1 MSKLDL
7 NALRVFVNVV
17 ENGSFSGAARAL
29 RMPSSNVSRQI
40 SQLEEKLQLRL
51 IQRSTRHMHLTDAGQ
66 AFFNNM
72 RPLLDQLAATEAALT
87 QQQGDPEGLLR
98 LCLPNEIGPTLFG
111 PMLAQFAMRYPKIEV
126 SCVVSLAGADALKED
141 IDIAVAIVRGK
152 MEDASYIAR
161 PLATFPC
168 CVVAA
173 PSLLE
178 KCGQPV
184 RCEQLASLPCITTVS
199 ALKGQAW
206 QFITAR
212 NAFKKVNV
220 QAHFRVNSGEI
231 ALHAAVAGVGFAILA
246 EQACRP
252 FIASGQLKVIELELP
267 PAPLHL
273 VALYRERHFLPAR
286 SRVWLDFMQQ
296 HLAAN

>member
-1 MSKLDL
+1 MNDMKPPCS
-7 NALRVFVNVV
+7 
-17 ENGSFSGAARAL
+17 
-29 RMPSSNVSRQI
+29 
-40 SQLEEKLQLRL
+40 
-51 IQRSTRHMHLTDAGQ
+51 
-66 AFFNNM
+66 
-72 RPLLDQLAATEAALT
+72 
-87 QQQGDPEGLLR
+87 QQQADPEGLLR
-98 LCLPNEIGPTLFG
+98 LCLPNEIGPTIFG
-111 PMLAQFAMRYPKIEV
+111 PLLAQFAMRYPNIEV

-152 MEDASYIAR
+152 MDDASYIAR

-212 NAFKKVNV
+212 NVFKKVNV
-220 QAHFRVNSGEI
+220 QAHFRVNSGKI

-252 FIASGQLKVIELELP
+252 FIASGQLKVIEWSYRRRRYISWRCIANAIFYPPDLASGSISCNNILP
-267 PAPLHL
+267 PIKC
-273 VALYRERHFLPAR
+273 
-286 SRVWLDFMQQ
+286 
-296 HLAAN
+296 AAFR

>member
-1 MSKLDL
+1 
-7 NALRVFVNVV
+7 
-17 ENGSFSGAARAL
+17 
-29 RMPSSNVSRQI
+29 MPS
-40 SQLEEKLQLRL
+40 
-51 IQRSTRHMHLTDAGQ
+51 
-66 AFFNNM
+66 
-72 RPLLDQLAATEAALT
+72 P
-87 QQQGDPEGLLR
+87 
-98 LCLPNEIGPTLFG
+98 
-111 PMLAQFAMRYPKIEV
+111 
-126 SCVVSLAGADALKED
+126 
-141 IDIAVAIVRGK
+141 VRGK
-152 MEDASYIAR
+152 MDDASYIAR

-178 KCGQPV
+178 KCGQPA
-184 RCEQLASLPCITTVS
+184 RCEQLVSLPCITTVS

-206 QFITAR
+206 QFITAQ

-267 PAPLHL
+267 AAPLHL